1 MAKTFLLHSSVD
13 ALNHK
18 INILQIT
25 SNYACSVSQTTM
37 KDLLSSIREEVGVQE
52 TQLTLQDLRRLD
64 YQMSPNE
71 GTIILVHHHVV
82 AFCLNPIRA
91 LITPKRLVF
100 ILHAGAENISSM
112 VQNLMNAWDPES
124 VSFEGHAY
132 NSLFTAMAHIDNIT
146 YKSIVDRVDEAVGR
160 LKNATWESLDQ
171 LRILKNDIMS
181 FAKHLTN
188 VRAALTELHKDEERL
203 RLMNFS
209 FIKHNSLSMLQ
220 GKSVSK
226 FQKDNFSFLFDIYL
240 VDYNDFSSNL
250 EYCSSQIRHAEES
263 EMLKVGVAR
272 IRMARVHTFLAV
284 ITCAIGFCAY
294 ITGIFGMN
302 LDQTIWLQDIYGVF
316 TGVVIS
322 TMLFLVLVVI
332 SVNVFLMR
340 YGHIPD

>member
-1 MAKTFLLHSSVD
+1 MFSF
-13 ALNHK
+13 
-18 INILQIT
+18 
-25 SNYACSVSQTTM
+25 SNYHERLAVFYQTRSWCS
-37 KDLLSSIREEVGVQE
+37 R

-64 YQMSPNE
+64 YQMSPND
-71 GTIILVHHHVV
+71 GTSILVHHHVV

-146 YKSIVDRVDEAVGR
+146 YKSIVERVE
-160 LKNATWESLDQ
+160 
-171 LRILKNDIMS
+171 
-181 FAKHLTN
+181 
-188 VRAALTELHKDEERL
+188 
-203 RLMNFS
+203 
-209 FIKHNSLSMLQ
+209 
-220 GKSVSK
+220 
-226 FQKDNFSFLFDIYL
+226 
-240 VDYNDFSSNL
+240 
-250 EYCSSQIRHAEES
+250 IRHAQES